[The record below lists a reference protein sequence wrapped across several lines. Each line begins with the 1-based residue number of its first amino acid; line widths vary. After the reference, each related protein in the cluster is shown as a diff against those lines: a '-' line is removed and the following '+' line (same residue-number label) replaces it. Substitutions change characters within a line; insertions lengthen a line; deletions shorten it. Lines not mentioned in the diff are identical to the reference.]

1 MIHRYRDGLVP
12 DQPGT
17 RPGLADGAGLD
28 TAYRQARAQAGA
40 ALEDFDFRRAT
51 AAVWSIADEANRLV
65 NRVRPWELAKA
76 EREGGHHA
84 ATAGVRLDAALG
96 VLLEACQV
104 LGRELSPFLP
114 DAAARITAQCTPGEN
129 GRLSSP
135 SPVFR
140 RLASGGGH
148 APGR

>member
-1 MIHRYRDGLVP
+1 MTTPHTYITTTIPYEGLYCTGCRLLGVP
-12 DQPGT
+12 ARGPGW
-17 RPGLADGAGLD
+17 RLGHPGARRRQTSGA
-28 TAYRQARAQAGA
+28 
-40 ALEDFDFRRAT
+40 
-51 AAVWSIADEANRLV
+51 
-65 NRVRPWELAKA
+65 
-76 EREGGHHA
+76 
-84 ATAGVRLDAALG
+84 RLDAALG

-129 GRLSSP
+129 GRLPSP

-140 RLASGGGH
+140 RLTSGGGH